1 MSNEFNALR
10 ARARDKRDKAIAEIR
25 AEYEAQLVQ
34 IAALEQDLLGKVSSR
49 HKKISSAIE
58 SVIPRDATFTTADIM
73 AALEALDPRRAWR
86 KRSIDN
92 HFSRLRERGLIRRI
106 KRATIHEPAVYVR
119 PEAPVAAAPL
129 EDMTLLQVIG
139 KVLVRP
145 MTTTEVCV
153 AVLEAGYQTA
163 MAKTALRN
171 HVTRQLSRGEFKSE
185 GGKWIAP

>member
-25 AEYEAQLVQ
+25 REYEAQLVQ

-49 HKKISSAIE
+49 YKKISAAIE
-58 SVIPRDATFTTADIM
+58 SVIPRDAEFTTGYIM
-73 AALEALDPRRAWR
+73 AGLEALDPRRTWR

-92 HFSRLRERGLIRRI
+92 HISRLRERGLIKRL
-106 KRATIHEPAVYVR
+106 KRATIHEPAVYARVD
-119 PEAPVAAAPL
+119 APVKAAPL
-129 EDMTLLQVIG
+129 DDMTLLQVIG

-145 MTTTEVCV
+145 MTTTEVVV
-153 AVLEAGYQTA
+153 AVLEAGYQTT

-171 HVTRQLSRGEFKSE
+171 HVTRQLGRGGFRCE
-185 GGKWIAP
+185 GGKWVG